1 MEPVLPARVDG
12 LFEARAAAADLRCR
26 HALLPAA
33 DGEAGAA
40 QGATTYAELASRART
55 LSEALRSAGV
65 RPGCAVAL
73 CADRSVA
80 FVVAALGVLRLG
92 AAFAPVAGLDPP
104 SRYARL
110 LARCAALVAEQSPLV
125 SSKEAGPLP
134 RCARDF
140 SGAVIQLG
148 RDGAVASVVGT
159 AQGCEHEPLDPA
171 VAYVLLTSG
180 STGHP
185 KGYAQQQSHHTVAH
199 PPSVVERASV
209 LWVCSVLGTH
219 AGLINRAAWYHE
231 AYPLLPDD
239 VCCART
245 APTFVDSVAELFGAH
260 CMCCACSHA
269 MPGSSCAVRW
279 CAGVLHRQ
287 RRFCSGHLAAVSCCC
302 QARSHGIADGY
313 YHVSH
318 SIVSQGWSSS
328 RACSMHLWRSCGRR
342 RPMDSPFVSFR

>member
-1 MEPVLPARVDG
+1 VAKTRPRDLRDPALESRRAPPTGRRAVVARVGVGNGYRVDSKTRKIDQIDPRWWAGADTDAHGGGRCAVAAMEPVLPARVDG

-26 HALLPAA
+26 HALLRAA

-65 RPGCAVAL
+65 RPGCVVAL

-92 AAFAPVAGLDPP
+92 AAFAPVATSDPP

-110 LARCAALVAEQSPLV
+110 LARCAALVAEQPPLA

-134 RCARDF
+134 RCARAF
-140 SGAVIQLG
+140 SGAVIQLD
-148 RDGAVASVVGT
+148 RDGTVASVVGT

-199 PPSVVERASV
+199 TRPQWLSARVGRWCGCA
-209 LWVCSVLGTH
+209 VCS
-219 AGLINRAAWYHE
+219 
-231 AYPLLPDD
+231 
-239 VCCART
+239 
-245 APTFVDSVAELFGAH
+245 APTPA
-260 CMCCACSHA
+260 
-269 MPGSSCAVRW
+269 
-279 CAGVLHRQ
+279 
-287 RRFCSGHLAAVSCCC
+287 
-302 QARSHGIADGY
+302 
-313 YHVSH
+313 
-318 SIVSQGWSSS
+318 
-328 RACSMHLWRSCGRR
+328 
-342 RPMDSPFVSFR
+342 